1 MHGISIESAKLPDGW
16 EQRTVSVSDP
26 ISTRGK
32 TGLCVEAHDLA
43 ASKLAAYREKDK
55 EFVRLLLIEKM
66 IDANILMER
75 ISALDVKEQLRK
87 RLLYWLK
94 ITAEELYSSK

>member
-1 MHGISIESAKLPDGW
+1 MIWK
-16 EQRTVSVSDP
+16 QRTVSVSDP

-55 EFVRLLLIEKM
+55 EFVRQLLIEKM

-75 ISALDVKEQLRK
+75 ISALDVKEQFRK
-87 RLLYWLK
+87 RLFYWLK
-94 ITAEELYSSK
+94 ISSEELYGSE